1 VGFAYETFE
10 ALCTTM
16 LDLSTMN
23 WNSEVPTF
31 CNTTTKQYLLKM
43 DEACFTFHNM
53 NNKYTT
59 QELEI
64 WGQSSKCQEVGF
76 VNHTIAS
83 CVVANEVLF

>member
-1 VGFAYETFE
+1 MGFAYETFE
-10 ALCTTM
+10 ALCTSTM

-76 VNHTIAS
+76 MDLLITQ
-83 CVVANEVLF
+83 